1 MSMLALTSCS
11 GDEPLL
17 PDAGSP
23 TRSAAADS
31 TQPGNAV
38 MTVDD
43 AWAAERHVNFD
54 EPGDTLTLTIPDTA
68 DGVPTADVNDA
79 V

>member
-1 MSMLALTSCS
+1 MALMAFTSCS

-23 TRSAAADS
+23 TRSADAA
-31 TQPGNAV
+31 QPGSAV
-38 MTVDD
+38 LTVDD
-43 AWAAERHVNFD
+43 AWADERHVNFD
-54 EPGDTLTLTIPDTA
+54 DEPGDTLRLTLPNNPDGA
-68 DGVPTADVNDA
+68 PTADVNDA